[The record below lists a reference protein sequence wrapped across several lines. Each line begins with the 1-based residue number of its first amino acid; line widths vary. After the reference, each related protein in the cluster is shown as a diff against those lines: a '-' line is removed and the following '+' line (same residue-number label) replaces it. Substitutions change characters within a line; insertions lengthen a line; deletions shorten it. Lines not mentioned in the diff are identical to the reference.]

1 MYWLLFLVLLCAAPF
16 VREALRP
23 AITQA
28 EREAA
33 PGEFAVLS
41 QGITHYQW
49 LGPARGPVVVAIHGL
64 STPSPVW
71 YPLAEGLGR
80 LGYRVLVYDLYGRGW
95 SDPVGGRD
103 DSAIL
108 LRQLD
113 DLLADQGLGG
123 DLTLMGFSL
132 GGAVA
137 TAYAAAHPE
146 RMKRLILIA
155 PAGIEVTLAWLD
167 RVIRDVPLLGDWLH
181 HVVAGPRLRRDL
193 GPDDPLTPL
202 IAAQTRRKGFLPALL
217 AARRGLLNTRQE
229 AAHRQIGHDG
239 IPVVAL
245 WGTQDAVVPLRAL
258 GVLAQWN
265 RAARQEEVA
274 GAGHALLRT
283 HAAELADVLRD
294 VLREV

>member
-1 MYWLLFLVLLCAAPF
+1 M
-16 VREALRP
+16 
-23 AITQA
+23 
-28 EREAA
+28 
-33 PGEFAVLS
+33 
-41 QGITHYQW
+41 THYQW
-49 LGPARGPVVVAIHGL
+49 LGPARGPVIVAIHGL

-95 SDPVGGRD
+95 SDPVRGWN

-113 DLLADQGLGG
+113 DLLADQGLAE
-123 DLTLMGFSL
+123 DVTLMGYSL

-137 TAYAAAHPE
+137 TAYAAAHPD

-155 PAGIEVTLAWLD
+155 PAGIEMTLTRLD
-167 RVIRDVPLLGDWLH
+167 RVIRDIAGLGDWLH
-181 HVVAGPRLRRDL
+181 HVVAGGRLRRDL
-193 GPDDPLTPL
+193 DPDDPLGPV
-202 IAAQTRRKGFLPALL
+202 IAAQTRRKGFVPALL
-217 AARRGLLNTRQE
+217 VSRRGLLAARQE
-229 AAHRQIGHDG
+229 AAHRRIGHDG

-245 WGTQDAVVPLRAL
+245 WGTQDSVVPLRAL

-265 RAARQEEVA
+265 RAARQEEVV
-274 GAGHALLRT
+274 GAGHALPRT
-283 HAAELADVLRD
+283 HAADVVAVLRD